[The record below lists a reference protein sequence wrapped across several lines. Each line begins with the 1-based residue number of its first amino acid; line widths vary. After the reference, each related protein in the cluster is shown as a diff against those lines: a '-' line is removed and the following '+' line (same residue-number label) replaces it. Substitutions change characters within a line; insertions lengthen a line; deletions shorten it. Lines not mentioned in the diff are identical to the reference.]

1 MLNIFFPSMIFVFEF
16 GRNLH
21 CELIGYKVEKR
32 PSQKFLTSQYTKM
45 PEHRVTP
52 STNPTSIS
60 YSNSCGGEI
69 IAAVDQVRSQ
79 NESSRWGESPQ
90 KFKKMN
96 FMQYEQ
102 ALYINFVLIY
112 YFNLILRFSWE
123 FIKEKTM

>member
-1 MLNIFFPSMIFVFEF
+1 MIFVFEF

-21 CELIGYKVEKR
+21 CELIGYKVERR
-32 PSQKFLTSQYTKM
+32 PARTSLTSQSAKM

-52 STNPTSIS
+52 STNPNSFL

-69 IAAVDQVRSQ
+69 IAAVDQLRRNQ

-90 KFKKMN
+90 KLKKMN
-96 FMQYEQ
+96 VMQFEH
-102 ALYINFVLIY
+102 FVLIH
-112 YFNLILRFSWE
+112 YFNLILSSRRE